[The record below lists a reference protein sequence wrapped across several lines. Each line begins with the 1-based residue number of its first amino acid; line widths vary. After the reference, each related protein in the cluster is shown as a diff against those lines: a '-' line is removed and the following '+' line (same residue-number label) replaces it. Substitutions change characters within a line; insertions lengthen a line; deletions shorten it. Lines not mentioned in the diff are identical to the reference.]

1 MSNPETTLQPLAL
14 PLEDDYPEQPASS
27 RLHLPTSTRIP
38 AMHADLAKL
47 FATLI
52 AILGPAPADAPKDL
66 LLKKGDQ
73 IVAIGDSIT
82 QGGGYLRDVDA
93 VLAAQYP
100 DLKLPKIINVGIS
113 GQKAEDLVTRFD
125 KDVVAK
131 KPQWVTLSIGINDVW
146 HRMNKPAD
154 EKVLENYIENV
165 SKMVDMAQAA
175 DIKVILLSP
184 TVIQEDA
191 GAEGNKRLLAYVA
204 AEKKIAADK
213 KCQFADLHQMFIDV
227 LAKKPADV
235 KGNWLTGDGVH
246 MQPLG
251 DALMALELTR
261 ALGIPDAKLSDVKPA
276 K

>member
-1 MSNPETTLQPLAL
+1 M
-14 PLEDDYPEQPASS
+14 PAE
-27 RLHLPTSTRIP
+27 
-38 AMHADLAKL
+38 LAKL

-52 AILGPAPADAPKDL
+52 ALLGPAPADAPKDFQ
-66 LLKKGDQ
+66 LKQGDQ

-93 VLAAQYP
+93 VLAADYP
-100 DLKLPKIINVGIS
+100 ELKLPKVINVGIG

-154 EKVLENYIENV
+154 DKILEKYTENV
-165 SKMVDMAQAA
+165 TKMVDMAQAA
-175 DIKVILLSP
+175 KIKVILLSP

-191 GAEGNKRLLAYVA
+191 SAEGNKRLAAYVA

-213 KCQFADLHQMFIDV
+213 KCQFVDLRQMFLDA
-227 LAKKPADV
+227 LAKKPADA

-246 MQPLG
+246 MKPLG
-251 DALMALELTR
+251 DALMAMGITR
-261 ALGIPDAKLSDVKPA
+261 ALGVPDAKLTDA
-276 K
+276 KAK